1 MHGIAERPI
10 ARLTFLSQFC
20 FAPRA
25 SKRGAFEP
33 RQNPPKATPGLFDS
47 ATGAA
52 IAEDGMTSRRGGLR
66 QPGVSKTD
74 TLSPAMVGVVER
86 IKYDCHAG
94 VICMRVACNG
104 VSRSG
109 GMP

>member
-1 MHGIAERPI
+1 MALATRPRRFRGLHGMHAERPI

-52 IAEDGMTSRRGGLR
+52 IAEAGITSRRGGLR
-66 QPGVSKTD
+66 QSAKCPKRTLLALQWWAWSRESNTAVMQVSLT
-74 TLSPAMVGVVER
+74 
-86 IKYDCHAG
+86 
-94 VICMRVACNG
+94 
-104 VSRSG
+104 
-109 GMP
+109 